1 MAIADEQYDVVA
13 SRRVATDGM
22 LWQTPVL
29 SLTAQAFLFTI
40 ALGPDSSAGARIIA
54 AILALSA
61 SLASL
66 QLMAKHRFHEERDSG
81 LLRDYEDEKA
91 GFHPIHGRS
100 ANDPQAAWYL
110 KISSYRLWLVMLAV
124 FAIAAV
130 VVIVGVLA
138 SWNWLVGPAC

>member
-40 ALGPDSSAGARIIA
+40 ALGPGSSAGARIIA
-54 AILALSA
+54 ATLALVA
-61 SLASL
+61 SLASI

-81 LLRDYEDEKA
+81 LLREYEDAKP
-91 GFHPIHGRS
+91 GFQAIHGPP
-100 ANDPQAAWYL
+100 ANAKRAWYL
-110 KISSYRLWLVMLAV
+110 FSSYRLWLVMLAV